1 MIMKKSLLSE
11 VVDKTLYLSKCSI
24 LALTIGSMVVT
35 PAYSKNFIESAM
47 SKILKETMG
56 TGTDAKAFKGATRGY
71 VTGGNVSMRVPIWD
85 HKVISFQPPS
95 ITAGCN
101 GIDAF
106 GGSFSFINA
115 DELVQLFRNIAAN
128 SVGLLFMLALET
140 VSNEIGVNLKSFQNI
155 IRDINNLVSDSCNAA
170 KAVVSLADSALVNA
184 GYKSE
189 MNASLQA
196 AAKDY
201 GDHYDTL
208 MNDLGKAATTL
219 LGNEPTKTEE
229 EGLYGNVIWQA
240 MKANSTFGFTDISS
254 ELVDGGNPDHMKEL
268 IMSITGSIIAEQR
281 QKDPNGKTVTQSNNS
296 KNNLTYSQPMDTLQ
310 HTISFED
317 FIKGFDP
324 ATKKGLFTWKC
335 NDQEKCIKPA
345 KDTSTKFEG
354 YSALLYKAL
363 CNADLK
369 SECQTNSAIG
379 KLATNNDDSGNALSS
394 DEQSA
399 IMSLPSSFRA
409 RITRLAILNGSALDH
424 KTVDVKIVGTI
435 IKNNIH
441 AISATVVYDLVMG
454 ILEKI
459 HNRIQTNPNGYADN
473 FEKNL
478 AERKKYLQ
486 SEFDTKLKT
495 ELGSLNEA
503 VKNAEQDTEFMKK
516 LIRVS
521 DISNI
526 YNIHVSDKS
535 VLSSI
540 PTVSKK

>member
-229 EGLYGNVIWQA
+229 EGLYGNVVWQA
-240 MKANSTFGFTDISS
+240 MKANSTFGFTDIGS

-310 HTISFED
+310 HSLSFED

-335 NDQEKCIKPA
+335 DDQEKCIKPA

>member
-310 HTISFED
+310 HSLSFED
-317 FIKGFDP
+317 FLKGFDP

-335 NDQEKCIKPA
+335 DDQEKCIKPA

-478 AERKKYLQ
+478 AERRKYLQ

>member
-1 MIMKKSLLSE
+1 MKKTLISE

-310 HTISFED
+310 HSLSFED
-317 FIKGFDP
+317 FLKGFDP

-335 NDQEKCIKPA
+335 DDQEKCIKPA

-478 AERKKYLQ
+478 AERRKYLQ

>member
-1 MIMKKSLLSE
+1 MIMKKTLISE

-229 EGLYGNVIWQA
+229 EGLYGNVVWQA

-335 NDQEKCIKPA
+335 DNQEKCIKPA

-369 SECQTNSAIG
+369 SECKTNSAIG

-478 AERKKYLQ
+478 AERRKYLQ

>member
-229 EGLYGNVIWQA
+229 EGLYGNVVWQA
-240 MKANSTFGFTDISS
+240 MKANSTFGFTDIGS

-335 NDQEKCIKPA
+335 DNQEKCIKPA

-399 IMSLPSSFRA
+399 VMSLPSSFRA

-478 AERKKYLQ
+478 AERRKYLQ

-526 YNIHVSDKS
+526 YNIHVFDKS

>member
-1 MIMKKSLLSE
+1 MIMKKTLISE

-229 EGLYGNVIWQA
+229 EGLYGNVVWQA
-240 MKANSTFGFTDISS
+240 MKANSTFGFTDIGS

-310 HTISFED
+310 HSLSFED

-335 NDQEKCIKPA
+335 DDQEKCIKPA

-478 AERKKYLQ
+478 AERRKYLQ

>member
-229 EGLYGNVIWQA
+229 EGLYGNVVWQA
-240 MKANSTFGFTDISS
+240 MKANSTFGFTDIGS

-310 HTISFED
+310 HSLSFED

-335 NDQEKCIKPA
+335 DDQEKCIKPA

-478 AERKKYLQ
+478 AERRKYLQ

>member
-1 MIMKKSLLSE
+1 MIMKKTLLSE
-11 VVDKTLYLSKCSI
+11 VVNKTLYLSKCSI

-229 EGLYGNVIWQA
+229 EGLYGNVVWQA
-240 MKANSTFGFTDISS
+240 MKANSTFGFTDIGS

-335 NDQEKCIKPA
+335 DNQEKCIKPA

-399 IMSLPSSFRA
+399 VMSLPSSFRA

-454 ILEKI
+454 ILDKI
-459 HNRIQTNPNGYADN
+459 HTRIQNNPNGYADN

>member
-1 MIMKKSLLSE
+1 MIMKKTLISE

-310 HTISFED
+310 HSLSFED
-317 FIKGFDP
+317 FLKGFDP

-335 NDQEKCIKPA
+335 DDQEKCIKPA

-478 AERKKYLQ
+478 AERRKYLQ

>member
-1 MIMKKSLLSE
+1 MIMKKTLISE

-140 VSNEIGVNLKSFQNI
+140 VSNEIGVNLKSFENI

-310 HTISFED
+310 HSLSFED
-317 FIKGFDP
+317 FLKGFDP

-335 NDQEKCIKPA
+335 DDQEKCIKPA

-478 AERKKYLQ
+478 AERRKYLQ

>member
-208 MNDLGKAATTL
+208 MNDLGNAATRL
-219 LGNEPTKTEE
+219 LGDKPKETEE
-229 EGLYGNVIWQA
+229 EGLYGNVVWQA

-310 HTISFED
+310 HSLSFED
-317 FIKGFDP
+317 FLKGFDP

-335 NDQEKCIKPA
+335 DDQEKCIKPA

-454 ILEKI
+454 ILDKI
-459 HNRIQTNPNGYADN
+459 HTRIQTNPNGYADN

>member
-229 EGLYGNVIWQA
+229 EGLYGNVVWQA
-240 MKANSTFGFTDISS
+240 MKANSTFGFTDIGS

-335 NDQEKCIKPA
+335 DNQEKCIKPA

-503 VKNAEQDTEFMKK
+503 VKNAEQDTVFMKK